1 MGERYSALNN
11 FPLKQYNSM
20 AIQAYADTVLI
31 PFEASGV
38 LELSFDYSFRDSII
52 LGKGSNVIFA
62 HERYDAPI
70 ILTDFLKKIYYQDES
85 IISECGVSL
94 SQLSWFALENSIPGF
109 EFLEDIPGSVGG
121 GLYMNAG
128 TYEDCIGN
136 MVQSVMIYDYNEGR
150 SKVLAKDELSP
161 FWKKRDSYFQH
172 HPCFILQC
180 SFRTSKPADYETIL
194 SKMLDLKKK
203 RYLKQPRNFPSAG
216 SVFKRPYI
224 NGEPK
229 YIWQLFDAAGLRG
242 YRIGDAQVSEK
253 HPGFI
258 INRGNATGKDIIDL
272 MNHCKT
278 VVKDQFGIQIEEEW
292 KIV

>member
-1 MGERYSALNN
+1 MGDRYSAVNN
-11 FPLKQYNSM
+11 FPLKQFNSM
-20 AIQAYADTVLI
+20 GIQAYADTVLI

-38 LELSFDYSFRDSII
+38 LELSFDYSIKDSII
-52 LGKGSNVIFA
+52 LGKGSNVIFS
-62 HERYDAPI
+62 HERYDTPI

-128 TYEDCIGN
+128 TYEDCIGD

-161 FWKKRDSYFQH
+161 FWKKRDSFFQH

-180 SFRTSKPADYETIL
+180 TFRTSKSVDYEAIL
-194 SKMLDLKKK
+194 SKMLDLKKQ
-203 RYLKQPRNFPSAG
+203 RFLKQPRNFPSAG
-216 SVFKRPYI
+216 SVFKRPCI

-258 INRGNATGKDIIDL
+258 INRGNATGKEVIDL
-272 MNHCKT
+272 MNYCKT

>member
-1 MGERYSALNN
+1 MKKRYLMIND

-20 AIQAYADTVLI
+20 SIQAYANTVFI
-31 PFEASGV
+31 PFDANGIS
-38 LELSFDYSFRDSII
+38 ELLSDNSLNDSII

-62 HERYDAPI
+62 HERYDTPI
-70 ILTDFLKKIYYQDES
+70 ILTDFLNKIEYHDES

-94 SQLSWFALENSIPGF
+94 SQLSWFALANSVPGF

-128 TYEDCIGN
+128 TYENCMGD
-136 MVQSVMIYDYNEGR
+136 MVHSVMVYDYNEDR
-150 SKVLAKDELSP
+150 TKVLTKDELAP

-172 HPCFILQC
+172 HPYFIIQC
-180 SFRTSKPADYETIL
+180 TFAAGKTADYETIL
-194 SKMLDLKKK
+194 STMLELKKK

-242 YRIGDAQVSEK
+242 YSIGDAQVSEK